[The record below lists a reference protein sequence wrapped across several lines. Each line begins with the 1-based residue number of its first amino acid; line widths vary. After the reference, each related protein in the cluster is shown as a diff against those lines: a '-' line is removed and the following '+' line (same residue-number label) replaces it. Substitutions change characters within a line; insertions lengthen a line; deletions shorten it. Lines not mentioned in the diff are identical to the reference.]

1 MKSGVEDGDVRHVRQ
16 YPPCLVE
23 GSERRRVVKG
33 GDQRE
38 IADLVLDLSVDDDR
52 RLEASAA
59 VDDPVS
65 DGADVAADVVVR
77 LDPVAALVRRDEVE
91 LQAGGAGV
99 DYEDVQDA
107 NRTGS
112 ILTSVSTAMEDM
124 IASLARHQSQNAPM
138 GTA

>member
-1 MKSGVEDGDVRHVRQ
+1 VE
-16 YPPCLVE
+16 
-23 GSERRRVVKG
+23 G

-38 IADLVLDLSVDDDR
+38 IGDLVLDLPVDDDR

-65 DGADVAADVVVR
+65 DGADVAADIVVR
-77 LDPVAALVRRDEVE
+77 LDPAAALVRRDEVE

-138 GTA
+138 GTPEPRAGTR